1 MKKHTKNYL
10 NGMQIQILERFE
22 DMCIMCEWCCRSLA
36 VDIHHISA
44 RGAGGSKL
52 KDTVDNLVALCREC
66 HKLAE
71 ARKINKEEL
80 KRRHLKNISAS
91 SLTR

>member
-1 MKKHTKNYL
+1 MKKYTKNYL
-10 NGMQIQILERFE
+10 NGMKIQILERFE
-22 DMCIMCEWCCRSLA
+22 DMCIMCEWCCRSPA

-66 HKLAE
+66 HNLAE
-71 ARKINKEEL
+71 AKKIDKEEL
-80 KRRHLKNISAS
+80 RRKHLENIPASSAS
-91 SLTR
+91 R